1 MKVFKRNQ
9 IIISVIALM
18 LITVGYFNFSN
29 SFSNAKQTNAQATE
43 KEVAQIGDAK
53 LVNSQNAEE
62 VIDNQNELAEV
73 KNEEAEMV
81 VSQNTANYFVSS
93 RIERENMYSE
103 MLETYENLL
112 GNASISDDQKKNSTQ
127 EISNI
132 NSRKNSIMIA
142 ENLIK
147 NLGFDDVVIFFN
159 ENSVSVIVRAETL
172 QDADVAQIQNI
183 VCRELNVKPDIVH
196 ISVR

>member
-29 SFSNAKQTNAQATE
+29 SFSNAKQTNAQDTE

-93 RIERENMYSE
+93 RIERDNMYSE

>member
-93 RIERENMYSE
+93 RIERDNMYSE